1 VESAEE
7 GGINAFRF
15 WPDAAGA
22 ASWLLC
28 RPGASGKALEEPG
41 ERMMT
46 RRTTPEFDAWTDAAR
61 VIEGRALPGDS
72 PALS

>member
-7 GGINAFRF
+7 GGINAVWF
-15 WPDAAGA
+15 WRDASGA

-46 RRTTPEFDAWTDAAR
+46 RRMVPEVDAWTDAATA
-61 VIEGRALPGDS
+61 IEGRALPRDS
-72 PALS
+72 PARS